1 MKVLITDGEFKH
13 SLAAVRALGKQG
25 IEVISSSMYERNMSF
40 YSKYCNKQYL
50 YSDQI
55 NEKVFISNLI
65 DIIKQESCDVLL
77 PIGFKSCMKISKYQQ
92 TLEQYVKVP
101 LPNYEFMLIASDKNK
116 TIKFAME
123 MGIPTPK
130 TIFPMSIEEVKKISN
145 DLQYPVVIKA
155 PEESGSVKYANNEKE
170 LMILYTQVCIS
181 HPQQIESGK
190 FPQIQEYIPGEGYGF
205 FALFNHGEPR
215 AIFAHKRLHEYPPTG
230 GPSTMAQSIYDP
242 DLNAIGLRLLKSL
255 SWHGVAMVE
264 FKKDIRDNTFKLIE
278 INPKFWGSLD
288 LAIASGVNFPYLAV
302 KMCIDGDIKPVFEY
316 NNNLIFKWMF
326 PDFVYSIANNCLGNY
341 FVNLFNKNI
350 TNDLD
355 YNDIKPN
362 LFQFIDTVSEIYLR
376 IKKKNLR
383 YPHGKPEIEHDH

>member
-278 INPKFWGSLD
+278 INQNLGFLRSC
-288 LAIASGVNFPYLAV
+288 N
-302 KMCIDGDIKPVFEY
+302 CI
-316 NNNLIFKWMF
+316 W
-326 PDFVYSIANNCLGNY
+326 S
-341 FVNLFNKNI
+341 
-350 TNDLD
+350 
-355 YNDIKPN
+355 
-362 LFQFIDTVSEIYLR
+362 
-376 IKKKNLR
+376 
-383 YPHGKPEIEHDH
+383 